1 MRENIGALATWL
13 FSGLFACGEGK
24 ELTPTD
30 ATSGSRLNRSSWG
43 SAWFNIKEDETT
55 ELGGES
61 SRLRLLPWEEPER
74 SVQSSVT
81 DFRPSWHNPHSEAR
95 AHSPGFGPGFSG

>member
-24 ELTPTD
+24 VLAPPD
-30 ATSGSRLNRSSWG
+30 ATSGSRLYRSFWVLV
-43 SAWFNIKEDETT
+43 WFNTKDDEGT

-74 SVQSSVT
+74 SVQSSAT
-81 DFRPSWHNPHSEAR
+81 DFRPY
-95 AHSPGFGPGFSG
+95 